1 MDKFE
6 PVDFEESKRKAFK
19 KDPELKKAY
28 DALELEF
35 SIITQVIQK
44 RLDNGLTQKQLAEKV
59 GTKQSAIAR
68 LEGGNS
74 NPSVAFLKKVS
85 EALGGNLQISL

>member
-6 PVDFEESKRKAFK
+6 PVKWEDVKKELLQDPEFK
-19 KDPELKKAY
+19 KEY
-28 DALELEF
+28 DSMELEY
-35 SIITQVIQK
+35 SIIAQVIQK
-44 RLDNGLTQKQLAEKV
+44 RLDKGLTQKELAEKV

-85 EALGGNLQISL
+85 EALGSKLQISL